1 LPGASRR
8 LLKVAEAAAKVALAL
23 LIVPMLLCLA
33 SLSQTARLTL
43 FLFWF
48 LSLFFDYYTTWR
60 FYMADPDGFEDK
72 EKSPIFKRLKARFGF
87 KKGLLALVFLG
98 EVPAGLLLSFIGV
111 PAVGGAFGITAS
123 AAEAYLAAGFAVL
136 GLIHLYSG
144 ARNLSIEFSEASR
157 GAQRRPM

>member
-111 PAVGGAFGITAS
+111 PAVGGAFGITLH
-123 AAEAYLAAGFAVL
+123 AAPN
-136 GLIHLYSG
+136 G
-144 ARNLSIEFSEASR
+144 APCDRKPSSEAASR
-157 GAQRRPM
+157 RSTSMAATFKLRKPHSAGRGV